1 MQEII
6 LDKKTKEMTPQLK
19 IYKTLLDFGKQMTPE
34 LKITRKLF
42 RLYKENETI
51 KDRIIEDYQEVF

>member
-19 IYKTLLDFGKQMTPE
+19 LYETFLDFEKWMTPE

-51 KDRIIEDYQEVF
+51 KDRIIEDY